1 MKKTLILIILVF
13 CLAFCCSSIF
23 GEGHTPSLEDTRGV
37 IMGWLETLD
46 ASKYTTEDVVF
57 LDMASGEPLATNNVE
72 LGENLY
78 WFYNVAFE
86 AQIVD
91 PFVIIGEGRAV
102 VEFTVSGVH
111 IGEFAGIPG
120 TGNKVHFPKIVTYEL
135 EEEYPYRI
143 KNARFYIMMNIL
155 MDQIAG
161 AD

>member
-1 MKKTLILIILVF
+1 MKKTLILIVLVF
-13 CLAFCCSSIF
+13 CLAVYCSPVV
-23 GEGHTPSLEDTRGV
+23 GEGNYPSLEDTREV

-46 ASKYTTEDVVF
+46 ASKFTTEDVVF
-57 LDMASGEPLATNNVE
+57 LDMATGEPLATNNVE

-86 AQIVD
+86 AEIVD
-91 PFVIIGEGRAV
+91 PFVIIGEGKAV

-111 IGEFAGIPG
+111 IGEFAGIMG

-135 EEEYPYRI
+135 EEEYPHRI

-155 MDQIAG
+155 MDQIAAG
-161 AD
+161 D